1 MVNYFWKEGVPIRG
15 LQCVCYCPDHF
26 RDKSVTLDGKNLTL
40 GRAGGKWQFPFHRW
54 AKEAQR
60 VESTYPGSAEWEF
73 ELASH
78 SQAPFCTISGM
89 AEEPSQLLSCGF
101 CSQR

>member
-1 MVNYFWKEGVPIRG
+1 MWLIIFGRRG
-15 LQCVCYCPDHF
+15 YQLEAS
-26 RDKSVTLDGKNLTL
+26 SVSAIVLTTLETSLSFQT
-40 GRAGGKWQFPFHRW
+40 AGGKWQFPFHRW